1 MKHFNPHGY
10 EICVFE
16 LQRALDANT
25 IHMYISYMQLIFN
38 NLCSPFQNKLGIMHL
53 PTMAMKIPTWVTLQK
68 FEMEFKGVG
77 WEIASNLERLL
88 GFDKWTFQSTKQSY
102 YIALEIGNGWEIT
115 LEVKNE
121 VNGGPSIMLI
131 NYDYVPIKHKFCLE
145 AFHRV
150 IDCPTLAKAKVG
162 AKKINEQRGVD

>member
-1 MKHFNPHGY
+1 
-10 EICVFE
+10 
-16 LQRALDANT
+16 
-25 IHMYISYMQLIFN
+25 
-38 NLCSPFQNKLGIMHL
+38 
-53 PTMAMKIPTWVTLQK
+53 
-68 FEMEFKGVG
+68 
-77 WEIASNLERLL
+77 
-88 GFDKWTFQSTKQSY
+88 
-102 YIALEIGNGWEIT
+102 
-115 LEVKNE
+115 VKNE